1 MVPTQ
6 RPNAMDNAVIARLR
20 FTTGGGTACR
30 R

>member
-1 MVPTQ
+1 MAPRQ
-6 RPNAMDNAVIARLR
+6 WPNAMDNAAIARLR